1 MRKVEEFGLT
11 PPPPRTQTLL
21 RIFDGSLGAR
31 FMSKAQKRK
40 GTREGP
46 TWKAEHHDPF
56 FVLPMTSCAA
66 TTADIPKRAWVR
78 GWQHQLTSPFE
89 LFVLVYKPSSV
100 RIDPRQIL
108 QETSLAAPAT
118 IFGLWRRDTFFT
130 HDFLQDSGAIK
141 KKWIKKL
148 QEISGKVAHVK

>member
-1 MRKVEEFGLT
+1 
-11 PPPPRTQTLL
+11 
-21 RIFDGSLGAR
+21 
-31 FMSKAQKRK
+31 
-40 GTREGP
+40 
-46 TWKAEHHDPF
+46 
-56 FVLPMTSCAA
+56 
-66 TTADIPKRAWVR
+66 
-78 GWQHQLTSPFE
+78 
-89 LFVLVYKPSSV
+89 V